1 MSILPHMV
9 SCAVPKY
16 IRETYN
22 WFSHSPKRECFWWDI
37 YETINCGEQPL
48 KILRSSD
55 TRWLSVEQTVTRI
68 LSQWEELKLHFS
80 LNKYNCFTAELL
92 HSMYEDERNRLY
104 LCYLRSILND
114 VQIGV
119 KSFESEDSNPVALL
133 NTLMTLLRSVC
144 NRVLMPTAATT
155 DKDYLS
161 IQIEAHLNPVPYL
174 GYLFELQVQK
184 NTLPNDVINAVRKRC
199 VEFTVKLGKD
209 IQQRLPSNYII
220 LEKMCQLSVENTLR
234 QGKDN
239 KIADLA
245 TELGF
250 DDEAIDKLLQQ
261 LRKYTNAAGINTFQ
275 ELSDLAISALS
286 LPHSNAEVERAYS
299 AMNIVKNKLRNK
311 MAVKTLNSTLLI
323 RNQLKIMKKN
333 CFSYELPADVIT
345 AIGSN
350 SKYSFKSKNAD
361 KSDDPSQPSTSAIII
376 NQDEE
381 EIQAEVFEVDF

>member
-22 WFSHSPKRECFWWDI
+22 WFSHSPKRGDEYKDI

-104 LCYLRSILND
+104 MCYLRSILND

-184 NTLPNDVINAVRKRC
+184 TTLPNDVINAVRKRC
-199 VEFTVKLGKD
+199 VEFTVKL
-209 IQQRLPSNYII
+209 
-220 LEKMCQLSVENTLR
+220 
-234 QGKDN
+234 
-239 KIADLA
+239 
-245 TELGF
+245 
-250 DDEAIDKLLQQ
+250 
-261 LRKYTNAAGINTFQ
+261 
-275 ELSDLAISALS
+275 
-286 LPHSNAEVERAYS
+286 
-299 AMNIVKNKLRNK
+299 
-311 MAVKTLNSTLLI
+311 
-323 RNQLKIMKKN
+323 
-333 CFSYELPADVIT
+333 
-345 AIGSN
+345 
-350 SKYSFKSKNAD
+350 
-361 KSDDPSQPSTSAIII
+361 
-376 NQDEE
+376 
-381 EIQAEVFEVDF
+381 

>member
-16 IRETYN
+16 IRETYK
-22 WFSHSPKRECFWWDI
+22 WFSHSPKRGDEYKDI
-37 YETINCGEQPL
+37 YETINSGEQPL

-104 LCYLRSILND
+104 ICYLRSILND

-161 IQIEAHLNPVPYL
+161 IQIEAHLNPEPNL
-174 GYLFELQVQK
+174 GYLFELQ
-184 NTLPNDVINAVRKRC
+184 
-199 VEFTVKLGKD
+199 FTVKLGKE

-261 LRKYTNAAGINTFQ
+261 WHGISYAEVRKYTNAAGINTFQ

-286 LPHSNAEVERAYS
+286 LPHSNAEVERAFS

-311 MAVKTLNSTLLI
+311 MAVKTLNSILLI
-323 RNQLKIMKKN
+323 RNQLKIMKEN

-381 EIQAEVFEVDF
+381 EIPAEVFEVDF